1 MYTYMC
7 SSFRVFAL
15 LYIYIYMKAEK
26 ETRCGSVRERIKI
39 VQLRVLSVF
48 LSVKNDMRSTETFR
62 EKNSGEPSG
71 FIFFK
76 YLIYLYPRR
85 HPRTRE
91 KV

>member
-48 LSVKNDMRSTETFR
+48 L
-62 EKNSGEPSG
+62 
-71 FIFFK
+71 
-76 YLIYLYPRR
+76 L
-85 HPRTRE
+85 
-91 KV
+91 